1 MSSDADVLS
10 AVNVP
15 RFPDGGVVSLAAIFG
30 NSITFDDGIHLVTVH
45 YVLSPETQGREKAQW
60 LGLSWGLLVM
70 QMVAAGAIMAGAVVP
85 NCTGNSH
92 CREGQYCC
100 PR

>member
-30 NSITFDDGIHLVTVH
+30 NSITFDDG
-45 YVLSPETQGREKAQW
+45 
-60 LGLSWGLLVM
+60 
-70 QMVAAGAIMAGAVVP
+70 MVASARVMTQVGSVSFF
-85 NCTGNSH
+85 CF
-92 CREGQYCC
+92 
-100 PR
+100 